1 MQLIF
6 CETTGNWAAWLKGQ
20 VPGEVKSVETRRL
33 DELWQ
38 QLDQHGGAIVA
49 LELTATRL
57 ETSLAAF
64 WRLHRQYP
72 RAVVVALAERSLSAL
87 EPVVRE
93 AGAAHFIA
101 SPRKLNELVELARY
115 RSAAA
120 SFRDRSDDEEVPIE
134 DRVFASLPWA
144 G

>member
-6 CETTGNWAAWLKGQ
+6 CETTGNWAAWLKGH
-20 VPGEVKSVETRRL
+20 VAGEVKLVETRRL

-38 QLDQHGGAIVA
+38 ELDRHGDAIVA
-49 LELTATRL
+49 LELTATRF
-57 ETSLAAF
+57 ETSLAAL

-72 RAVVVALAERSLSAL
+72 TTVVVALAERSLSAL

-101 SPRKLNELVELARY
+101 SPRKLHELAELVRY
-115 RSAAA
+115 RSVAAV
-120 SFRDRSDDEEVPIE
+120 FRDCSDDEEVPIE
-134 DRVFASLPWA
+134 DRVFASLPW
-144 G
+144 GG